1 MVVGHPAEG
10 SDKGNPHTW
19 PMFLPEPPPSELAAA
34 FYEDDRES
42 DGYINNLTRLW
53 CWRPDLLQG
62 FIDLRGHLMDESELT
77 EDDIAVLVTATA
89 AARSDS
95 YCALAWGTRLA
106 DRTDVGTAAAVLA
119 GTVDDLDPRRA
130 GLTTWARQVVADPNA
145 VVSSDVERLR
155 DVGLS
160 DRAIFEATLYIALR
174 LAFST
179 VNDALGAAPDLELA
193 QRAPARVRDAITFGR
208 RPS

>member
-1 MVVGHPAEG
+1 
-10 SDKGNPHTW
+10 
-19 PMFLPEPPPSELAAA
+19 MFLPEPPSSELTAA

-53 CWRPDLLQG
+53 CWRPDVLQG
-62 FIDLRGHLMDESELT
+62 FIDLRARLVDESELT

-106 DRTDVGTAAAVLA
+106 DRTDDRTAATVLA
-119 GTVDDLDPRRA
+119 GSVDDLDPRRA
-130 GLTTWARQVVADPNA
+130 ALATWARRVVVDPNA
-145 VVSSDVERLR
+145 IVSSDVERLR
-155 DVGLS
+155 GVGLS
-160 DRAIFEATLYIALR
+160 ERAIFEATVYIALR

-179 VNDALGAAPDLELA
+179 VNDALGAPPDRELA
-193 QRAPARVRDAITFGR
+193 ERAPARVRDAITFGR
-208 RPS
+208 PPS